1 MSSNRVNT
9 SNLSKV
15 SNASTGH
22 MTIAILT
29 TEEVAPLVKAIPF
42 TRPLA
47 RRLVEYLAT
56 NPHASTA
63 NVTNSCAI
71 GNISQEA
78 NAANRKLYFLGYM
91 IGCMRPPVPLKNRFK
106 QDTAQH
112 LWSLYKLPKEA
123 LNDSEY

>member
-1 MSSNRVNT
+1 MSNRVNT

-29 TEEVAPLVKAIPF
+29 AEEVAPLVAAIPF
-42 TRPLA
+42 SRPA
-47 RRLVEYLAT
+47 AQRLVEYLST
-56 NPHASTA
+56 NPHASTV
-63 NVTNSCAI
+63 NVNKSCAI

-91 IGCMRPPVPLKNRFK
+91 IGCMRPPVPLKNRFH

-112 LWSLYKLPKEA
+112 LWSLYRLPEEA